1 MAFLKV
7 YSNGE
12 ERTVFLGDRKLV
24 FGRGEDADVFLK
36 DVKASRHHCTLEP
49 LGSGAWQLR
58 DLGSANGT
66 KLNGVRIALETLAP
80 DDVIQVGDA
89 RILFAGEA
97 AAVAVSS
104 SVDRGAETQ
113 GEQAEGARP
122 PRPPRHRK
130 GRTAV
135 WIGAGVVIAIAA
147 LALIAQSTR
156 RAPADPHEAAAYRA
170 VASATDDDKL
180 ARLATD
186 YLMEFG
192 GSERAAEVRR
202 RGAEARARLA
212 DGTSARASGFDPDA
226 LVADLPPH
234 EAVARLAALLKETT
248 AERRPLVESALA
260 GCRERLDRERE
271 RFFGELEGVFRA
283 HVEAGEFAHAREIW
297 FFLKGEPSW
306 EPIPDQYRD
315 RIVGAMVSLENSA
328 SVRRTAL
335 FEEVARAEQAH
346 DFPGAMALLAQALP
360 RFKGTAVE
368 RSLAERVAFLERAI
382 LEGAKG
388 EPTRPRT
395 DVPLL
400 LEKKV
405 AALLEGMRGREFGRI
420 ARELRAIADEAK
432 ETKAF
437 AEIDARAA
445 EIEACAALHERAVA
459 RLMAGDLPSGQ
470 ILKRWRVL
478 SGDAAGVVVQSKGS
492 DLTYAWTEVPADL
505 YLALLGRAIDS
516 KGAHLGFAV
525 ASFVLGGTEA
535 LAAAFAVGSS
545 DAELRPLL
553 DRYIAFQVRREPL
566 PEGGYVAVGGEILS
580 RKEHL
585 RRAEEA
591 VIRGYQEQ
599 MEKALAAIKG
609 DRIVARVERLAAR
622 KEQLDKA
629 RDFALE
635 LIFDEKKYFYPYRGV
650 GRDAEYAR
658 VQQEVDQRVNAVRE
672 IWEDRTVISVSG
684 SPELTRSL
692 KLFDEAAAELGKRLV
707 DVEEKSEEVDFLRS
721 YLGRK
726 FDIRTLYRTPEE
738 RELLRYGDEVMAWN
752 PTVKGDITEVE
763 REQVRVTNDYR
774 IMFGR
779 WPVRIVEKLVLS
791 SRGHCAEMQKLNYFG
806 HFSPTPGRRTPYDR
820 MKLAGYEYGSSENC
834 IMGQTSPMGAHQ
846 GWCHSS
852 GHHRNILTPEWTE
865 MGTGH
870 HGNLMTQNYGMAP
883 RWVGSPGPITP
894 GERPPGGDEE
904 GCGCA
909 GEGGGGEGAPGFN
922 YDDEDGK

>member
-7 YSNGE
+7 FSNGE
-12 ERTVFLGDRKLV
+12 ERTVFLGESTLV

-49 LGSGAWQLR
+49 LGGGRWQLR

-66 KLNGVRIALETLAP
+66 RLNGERIALEPLAP
-80 DDVIQVGDA
+80 DDVIQIGDA

-97 AAVAVSS
+97 AAVA
-104 SVDRGAETQ
+104 G
-113 GEQAEGARP
+113 GEPTAPLEGVGEPARP
-122 PRPPRHRK
+122 PRPPRNRRS
-130 GRTAV
+130 RTGVLIGVGAV
-135 WIGAGVVIAIAA
+135 VLIAG
-147 LALIAQSTR
+147 LALLAQSTR
-156 RAPADPHEAAAYRA
+156 RAPTDPQEAAAYRSFL
-170 VASATDDDKL
+170 SATDDDKV
-180 ARLATD
+180 ASLATD
-186 YLMEFG
+186 YLMEYG
-192 GSERAAEVRR
+192 GSEHAAEVRR

-212 DGTSARASGFDPDA
+212 DGTSARNSGFDPDA
-226 LVADLPPH
+226 LVADLPLH
-234 EAVARLAALLKETT
+234 EAVARLETLLKETT
-248 AERRPLVESALA
+248 PDRRPLVEATLA
-260 GCRERLDRERE
+260 ARRERLDQERE
-271 RFFGELEGVFRA
+271 RFFGELETVFRA
-283 HVEAGEFAHAREIW
+283 HVESGEFAHAREIW

-306 EPIPDQYRD
+306 EPIPDRYRD
-315 RIVGAMVSLENSA
+315 RIVGAMVSLENAA
-328 SVRRTAL
+328 SLRRTAL
-335 FEEVARAEQAH
+335 FEEVSRAEQAH
-346 DFPGAMALLAQALP
+346 DFARAMELLAQALP

-368 RSLAERVAFLERAI
+368 ASLAERVAFVERA
-382 LEGAKG
+382 LSEGGRG

-395 DVPLL
+395 EVPLL

-405 AALLEGMRGREFGRI
+405 AALLEGLRGRDFGGI
-420 ARELRAIADEAK
+420 ARGLRAVAEEAK
-432 ETKAF
+432 GAKGF

-445 EIEACAALHERAVA
+445 EVEACAALHERAVA
-459 RLMAGDLPSGQ
+459 MLEAGEVPPGQ
-470 ILKRWRVL
+470 ILKKWRVT
-478 SGDAAGVVVQSKGS
+478 SGGAGGVVVQSKGS
-492 DLTYAWTEVPADL
+492 ELTYAWSEAPAEL
-505 YLALLGRAIDS
+505 YLALLGRAVDS
-516 KGAHLGFAV
+516 RPAQLGFAV
-525 ASFVLGGTEA
+525 ASHVLGGTEA
-535 LAAAFAVGSS
+535 LAAALAVGYA
-545 DAELRPLL
+545 DEELRPLL
-553 DRYIAFQVRREPL
+553 DRFVAFQVRHEPL

-591 VIRGYQEQ
+591 VIRGFQEQ
-599 MEKALAAIKG
+599 LDKSLAAIRADK
-609 DRIVARVERLAAR
+609 IVARIERLAAK

-629 RDFALE
+629 RAYALE
-635 LIFDEKKYFYPYRGV
+635 LIFDERKYFYPYRGV

-672 IWEDRTVISVSG
+672 IWADPGVLSVSG

-707 DVEEKSEEVDFLRS
+707 DVEERVEEVDFLRS

-738 RELLRYGDEVMAWN
+738 RDLLRYGDEVMAWN
-752 PTVKGDITEVE
+752 PTVKGDITDVE

-791 SRGHCAEMQKLNYFG
+791 SRGHCVEMQKLNYFG

-834 IMGQTSPMGAHQ
+834 IMGQTSPKGAHD

-870 HGNLMTQNYGMAP
+870 FGNLMTQNYGMAP

-894 GERPPGGDEE
+894 GEREPEDAC
-904 GCGCA
+904 GCGCGGA
-909 GEGGGGEGAPGFN
+909 GEGGPGFN
-922 YDDEDGK
+922 YEDEDGK